1 MTDASH
7 RAAVAER
14 AARAGGVVAREQFR
28 GDLSV
33 ESKANKNDLVT
44 ETDRD
49 AQRQVVATIREE
61 FPGDRFLCEEPLST
75 LSGPETDHGDIEAVE
90 TVPDSGSAWVI
101 DPIDGTANYVRG
113 MRLWGTSVSAVVDG
127 EPVASA
133 TYLPSYGDLYAAGP
147 ESVTRDGTEISV
159 SGRTDPET
167 FAVAPVGWWDRDDR
181 AEFGRLCSAI
191 GDRFGDIRR
200 LGSFQATLAHVADGA
215 LEGLVCTRPMNP
227 WDTLAGVHMV
237 RRAGGTV
244 TDLDGEPWTH
254 DSDSVVASNGEAH
267 DALVSAGTEALT
279 QE

>member
-61 FPGDRFLCEEPLST
+61 FPNDRFLCEEDLST
-75 LSGPETDHGDIEAVE
+75 RAGPEAEQNPEAVDR
-90 TVPDSGSAWVI
+90 VPDSGTAWVI

-113 MRLWGTSVSAVVDG
+113 MRLWGTVVSAVVDG
-127 EPVASA
+127 VPVASV

-147 ESVTRDGTEISV
+147 ESVTRDGTELSV
-159 SGRTDPET
+159 SGRTDPGT

-181 AEFGRLCSAI
+181 AEFGRLCSAV

-215 LEGLVCTRPMNP
+215 LEGLVCTRSMAP
-227 WDTLAGVHMV
+227 WDTVAGVHMV
-237 RRAGGTV
+237 RMAGGTV

-267 DALVSAGTEALT
+267 DAFVAAGNEALT
-279 QE
+279 GD

>member
-14 AARAGGVVAREQFR
+14 AARSGGVVAREQFR
-28 GDLSV
+28 GDLNV

-49 AQRQVVATIREE
+49 AQRQVVATVLEA
-61 FPGDRFLCEEPLST
+61 FPGDRFLCEEALSMRA
-75 LSGPETDHGDIEAVE
+75 GPEADYEPEAVDNI
-90 TVPDSGSAWVI
+90 PRNGSVWVI

-113 MRLWGTSVSAVVDG
+113 MRLWGTAVSAVVDG
-127 EPVASA
+127 DPVASVI
-133 TYLPSYGDLYAAGP
+133 YLPSYGDLYAAGP
-147 ESVTRDGTEISV
+147 ENVTRDGTELSV

-181 AEFGRLCSAI
+181 DEFGRLCSAV

-215 LEGLVCTRPMNP
+215 LEGLVCTRPMAP

-237 RRAGGTV
+237 RQAGGTV

-254 DSDSVVASNGEAH
+254 DSDSVVASNSEAH
-267 DALVSAGTEALT
+267 EAFVAAGNEALRG
-279 QE
+279 E

>member
-49 AQRQVVATIREE
+49 AQRQVVATIRAE
-61 FPGDRFLCEEPLST
+61 FSRDRFLCEEDLST
-75 LSGPETDHGDIEAVE
+75 LAGPDTDSEPEAVDSI
-90 TVPDSGSAWVI
+90 PNSGSVWVI

-113 MRLWGTSVSAVVDG
+113 MRLWGTAVSAVVDG
-127 EPVASA
+127 EPVASV

-147 ESVTRDGTEISV
+147 ESVTRDGTELSV

-181 AEFGRLCSAI
+181 DEFGRLCSAV

-215 LEGLVCTRPMNP
+215 LEGLVCTRPMAP

-267 DALVSAGTEALT
+267 EAFVAAGNEALA
-279 QE
+279 ED

>member
-49 AQRQVVATIREE
+49 AQRQVVATIRAE
-61 FPGDRFLCEEPLST
+61 FSRDRFLCEEDLST
-75 LSGPETDHGDIEAVE
+75 LAGPDTDSEPEAVDSI
-90 TVPDSGSAWVI
+90 PNSGSVWVI

-113 MRLWGTSVSAVVDG
+113 MRLWGTAVSAVVDG
-127 EPVASA
+127 EPVASV
-133 TYLPSYGDLYAAGP
+133 TYLPSYGDLYTAGP
-147 ESVTRDGTEISV
+147 ESVTRDGTELSV

-181 AEFGRLCSAI
+181 DEFGRLCSAV

-215 LEGLVCTRPMNP
+215 LEGLVCTRPMAP

-267 DALVSAGTEALT
+267 EAFVAAGNEALA
-279 QE
+279 ED

>member
-14 AARAGGVVAREQFR
+14 AARSGGIVAREQFR

-49 AQRQVVATIREE
+49 AQRQVVATILEE
-61 FPGDRFLCEEPLST
+61 FSSDRFLCEEDLSMRA
-75 LSGPETDHGDIEAVE
+75 GPGADYEPEAVDSIPE
-90 TVPDSGSAWVI
+90 SGSVWVI

-113 MRLWGTSVSAVVDG
+113 MRLWGTAVSAVVDG
-127 EPVASA
+127 EPVASV
-133 TYLPSYGDLYAAGP
+133 TYFPSYGDLYAAGP
-147 ESVTRDGTEISV
+147 ESVTRDGTELSV

-181 AEFGRLCSAI
+181 DEFGRLCSAV

-215 LEGLVCTRPMNP
+215 LEGLVCTRRMHP

-237 RRAGGTV
+237 RQAGGTV

-267 DALVSAGTEALT
+267 DILVAAGNEALRRD
-279 QE
+279 

>member
-14 AARAGGVVAREQFR
+14 AARSGGVVAREQFR
-28 GDLSV
+28 GDLNV

-49 AQRQVVATIREE
+49 AQRQVVATVLEA
-61 FPGDRFLCEEPLST
+61 FPGDRFLCEEALST
-75 LSGPETDHGDIEAVE
+75 RAGPEADYEPEAVD
-90 TVPDSGSAWVI
+90 TIPSNGSVWVI

-113 MRLWGTSVSAVVDG
+113 MRLWGTAVSAVVDG
-127 EPVASA
+127 DPVASV

-147 ESVTRDGTEISV
+147 ENVTRDGTALSV

-181 AEFGRLCSAI
+181 DEFGRLCSAV

-215 LEGLVCTRPMNP
+215 LEGLVCTRPMAP

-237 RRAGGTV
+237 RQAGGTV

-267 DALVSAGTEALT
+267 EAFVAAGNEAL
-279 QE
+279 EGE

>member
-49 AQRQVVATIREE
+49 AQRQVVATIRAE
-61 FPGDRFLCEEPLST
+61 FSRDRFLCEEDLST
-75 LSGPETDHGDIEAVE
+75 LAGPDVDSEPEAVDSI
-90 TVPDSGSAWVI
+90 PNSGSVWVI
-101 DPIDGTANYVRG
+101 DDR
-113 MRLWGTSVSAVVDG
+113 RDG
-127 EPVASA
+127 ELRPWNASVGDGRQRSCRRRA
-133 TYLPSYGDLYAAGP
+133 GRIGDLSPSYGDLYAAGP
-147 ESVTRDGTEISV
+147 ESVTRDGTELSV

-167 FAVAPVGWWDRDDR
+167 FAVAPVAGGI
-181 AEFGRLCSAI
+181 ATIGTSSVGCVALSATASATFGVWVRSRPRWHTLPTGRSKARLHAP
-191 GDRFGDIRR
+191 
-200 LGSFQATLAHVADGA
+200 DG
-215 LEGLVCTRPMNP
+215 P

-267 DALVSAGTEALT
+267 EAFVAAGNEALA
-279 QE
+279 ED

>member
-49 AQRQVVATIREE
+49 AQRQVVATIRAE
-61 FPGDRFLCEEPLST
+61 FSRDRFLCEEDLST
-75 LSGPETDHGDIEAVE
+75 LAGPDTDSEPEAVDSI
-90 TVPDSGSAWVI
+90 PNSGSVWVI

-113 MRLWGTSVSAVVDG
+113 MRLWGTAVSAVVDG
-127 EPVASA
+127 EPVASV

-147 ESVTRDGTEISV
+147 ESVTRDGTELSV

-181 AEFGRLCSAI
+181 DEFGRLCSAV

-215 LEGLVCTRPMNP
+215 LEGLVCTRPMAP

-267 DALVSAGTEALT
+267 EAFVVAGNEALA
-279 QE
+279 ED

>member
-28 GDLSV
+28 GNLSV

-49 AQRQVVATIREE
+49 AQRQVVATIRAV
-61 FPGDRFLCEEPLST
+61 FPRDRFLCEEDLST
-75 LSGPETDHGDIEAVE
+75 LAGPDADSEPEAVDSI
-90 TVPDSGSAWVI
+90 PNSGSVWVI

-113 MRLWGTSVSAVVDG
+113 MRLWGTVVSAVVDG
-127 EPVASA
+127 EPVASV

-147 ESVTRDGTEISV
+147 ESVTRDGTELSV

-181 AEFGRLCSAI
+181 DEFGRLCSAV

-215 LEGLVCTRPMNP
+215 LEGLVCTRPMAP

-267 DALVSAGTEALT
+267 EAFVAAGNEALA
-279 QE
+279 ED

>member
-49 AQRQVVATIREE
+49 AQRQVVATVLEE
-61 FPGDRFLCEEPLST
+61 FPGDRFLCEEDLST
-75 LSGPETDHGDIEAVE
+75 RAGPEADYDPEAVDS
-90 TVPDSGSAWVI
+90 VPESGSVWVI

-113 MRLWGTSVSAVVDG
+113 MRLWGTVVSAVVDG
-127 EPVASA
+127 EPVASV

-147 ESVTRDGTEISV
+147 ESVTRDETELSV

-181 AEFGRLCSAI
+181 DEFGRLCSAV

-215 LEGLVCTRPMNP
+215 LEGLVCTRPMAP

-237 RRAGGTV
+237 RQAGGTV

-267 DALVSAGTEALT
+267 EAFVAAGNEALR
-279 QE
+279 

>member
-44 ETDRD
+44 ATDRD
-49 AQRQVVATIREE
+49 AQRQVVATIRAE
-61 FPGDRFLCEEPLST
+61 FPGDGFLCEEDLST
-75 LSGPETDHGDIEAVE
+75 LAGPEADQNVEAVDR
-90 TVPDSGSAWVI
+90 VPDSGTAWVI

-113 MRLWGTSVSAVVDG
+113 MRLWATSVSAVVDG
-127 EPVASA
+127 EPVASV

-147 ESVTRDGTEISV
+147 ESVTRDGTELTV

-181 AEFGRLCSAI
+181 AEFGRLCSAV

-215 LEGLVCTRPMNP
+215 LEGLVCTRPMAP
-227 WDTLAGVHMV
+227 WDTLAGVQMV
-237 RRAGGTV
+237 RQAGGTV

-267 DALVSAGTEALT
+267 EAFVAAGNEALT
-279 QE
+279 QD

>member
-49 AQRQVVATIREE
+49 AQRQVVATIRAE
-61 FPGDRFLCEEPLST
+61 FPRDRFLCEEDLST
-75 LSGPETDHGDIEAVE
+75 LAGPDVDSEPEAVDSI
-90 TVPDSGSAWVI
+90 PNSGSVWVI

-113 MRLWGTSVSAVVDG
+113 MRLWGTVVSAVVDG
-127 EPVASA
+127 EPVASV

-147 ESVTRDGTEISV
+147 ESVTRDGTELSV

-181 AEFGRLCSAI
+181 DEFGRLCSAV

-215 LEGLVCTRPMNP
+215 LEGLVCTRPMAS

-267 DALVSAGTEALT
+267 EAFVAAGNEALA
-279 QE
+279 ED

>member
-33 ESKANKNDLVT
+33 DSKANKNDLVT

-49 AQRQVVATIREE
+49 AQRQVVATIRAE
-61 FPGDRFLCEEPLST
+61 FPDDRFLCEEDLST
-75 LSGPETDHGDIEAVE
+75 RAGPEADREPEAVDS
-90 TVPDSGSAWVI
+90 VPDSGSLWVI

-113 MRLWGTSVSAVVDG
+113 MRLWGTAVSAIVDG
-127 EPVASA
+127 EPVASV

-147 ESVTRDGTEISV
+147 ESGTRGGTELAV

-181 AEFGRLCSAI
+181 DEFGRLCSAV

-215 LEGLVCTRPMNP
+215 LEGLVCTRPMAP

-237 RRAGGTV
+237 RQAGGMV

-267 DALVSAGTEALT
+267 EAFVAAGNEALR
-279 QE
+279 QN

>member
-49 AQRQVVATIREE
+49 AQGQVVATILEE
-61 FPGDRFLCEEPLST
+61 FPGDRFLCEEDLST
-75 LSGPETDHGDIEAVE
+75 RAGPEANYDPEAVDSI
-90 TVPDSGSAWVI
+90 PDSGAVWVI

-113 MRLWGTSVSAVVDG
+113 MRLWGTVVSAVVDG
-127 EPVASA
+127 EPVASV

-147 ESVTRDGTEISV
+147 ESVTRDGTELSV

-181 AEFGRLCSAI
+181 DEFGRLCSAV

-215 LEGLVCTRPMNP
+215 LEGLVCTRPMAP

-237 RRAGGTV
+237 RQAGGTV

-267 DALVSAGTEALT
+267 EAFVAAGNEALRSD
-279 QE
+279 

>member
-49 AQRQVVATIREE
+49 AQRQVVATIRAE
-61 FPGDRFLCEEPLST
+61 FPRDRFLCEEDLST
-75 LSGPETDHGDIEAVE
+75 LAGPDVDSEPEAVDSI
-90 TVPDSGSAWVI
+90 PNSGSVWVI

-113 MRLWGTSVSAVVDG
+113 MRLWGTVVSAVVDG
-127 EPVASA
+127 EPVASV

-147 ESVTRDGTEISV
+147 ESVTRDGTELSV

-181 AEFGRLCSAI
+181 DEFGRLCSAV

-215 LEGLVCTRPMNP
+215 LEGLVCTRPMAP

-267 DALVSAGTEALT
+267 EAFVAAGNEALA
-279 QE
+279 ED

>member
-49 AQRQVVATIREE
+49 AQRQVVTTIRAE
-61 FPGDRFLCEEPLST
+61 FPGDRFLCEEDLST
-75 LSGPETDHGDIEAVE
+75 LAGPEVDRDVE
-90 TVPDSGSAWVI
+90 GVDSVPDSGSVWVI

-127 EPVASA
+127 ESVASV

-147 ESVTRDGTEISV
+147 ESVTRDGTELSV

-181 AEFGRLCSAI
+181 DEFGRLCSAV

-215 LEGLVCTRPMNP
+215 LEGLVCTRSMAP

-237 RRAGGTV
+237 RQAGGTV
-244 TDLDGEPWTH
+244 TDLDGERWTH

-267 DALVSAGTEALT
+267 AAFVAAGNEALR
-279 QE
+279 QD

>member
-44 ETDRD
+44 ATDRD
-49 AQRQVVATIREE
+49 AQRQVVATIREA
-61 FPGDRFLCEEPLST
+61 FPGDRFLCEEDLST
-75 LSGPETDHGDIEAVE
+75 LSGPETAHDAEAVDS
-90 TVPDSGSAWVI
+90 VPDSGAAWVI
-101 DPIDGTANYVRG
+101 DPIDGTANYIRG
-113 MRLWGTSVSAVVDG
+113 MRLWATSVCAVVDG

-133 TYLPSYGDLYAAGP
+133 TYLPSYGDLYAVGP
-147 ESVTRDGTEISV
+147 ESATRDGTELSV
-159 SGRTDPET
+159 SDRTDPET

-181 AEFGRLCSAI
+181 DEFGRLCSAV
-191 GDRFGDIRR
+191 GDRFGDVRR

-215 LEGLVCTRPMNP
+215 LDGLVCTRPMHP

-237 RRAGGTV
+237 RQAGGTV

-267 DALVSAGTEALT
+267 EAFVAAGNEALT
-279 QE
+279 GN

>member
-49 AQRQVVATIREE
+49 AQRQVVTTIRAE
-61 FPGDRFLCEEPLST
+61 FPGDRFLCEEDLST
-75 LSGPETDHGDIEAVE
+75 LAGPEVDRDVE
-90 TVPDSGSAWVI
+90 GVDSVPDSGSVWVI

-127 EPVASA
+127 EPVASV

-147 ESVTRDGTEISV
+147 ESVTRDGTELSV

-181 AEFGRLCSAI
+181 DEFGRLCSAV

-215 LEGLVCTRPMNP
+215 LEGLVCTRSMAP

-237 RRAGGTV
+237 RQAGGTV
-244 TDLDGEPWTH
+244 TDLNGEPWTH

-267 DALVSAGTEALT
+267 EAFVAAGNEALR
-279 QE
+279 QD

>member
-49 AQRQVVATIREE
+49 AQRQVVATIRAE
-61 FPGDRFLCEEPLST
+61 FSRDRFLCEEDLST
-75 LSGPETDHGDIEAVE
+75 LAGPDVDSEPEAVDSI
-90 TVPDSGSAWVI
+90 PNSGSVWVI

-113 MRLWGTSVSAVVDG
+113 MRLWGTAVSAVVDG
-127 EPVASA
+127 EPVASV

-147 ESVTRDGTEISV
+147 ESVTRDGTELSV

-181 AEFGRLCSAI
+181 DEFGRLCSAV

-215 LEGLVCTRPMNP
+215 LEGLVCTRPMAP

-267 DALVSAGTEALT
+267 EAFVAAGNEALA
-279 QE
+279 ED

>member
-44 ETDRD
+44 ATDRD
-49 AQRQVVATIREE
+49 AQRQVVATIRAE
-61 FPGDRFLCEEPLST
+61 FPGDGFLCEEDLST
-75 LSGPETDHGDIEAVE
+75 LAGPEADQNVEAVDR
-90 TVPDSGSAWVI
+90 VPDSGTAWVI

-113 MRLWGTSVSAVVDG
+113 MRLWATSVSAVVDG
-127 EPVASA
+127 EPVASV

-147 ESVTRDGTEISV
+147 ESVTRDGTELTV

-181 AEFGRLCSAI
+181 AEFGRLCSAV

-215 LEGLVCTRPMNP
+215 LEGLVCTRPMAP

-237 RRAGGTV
+237 RQAGGMV

-267 DALVSAGTEALT
+267 EAFVAAGNEALR
-279 QE
+279 QD

>member
-49 AQRQVVATIREE
+49 AQRQVVATIRAE
-61 FPGDRFLCEEPLST
+61 FPRDRFLCEEDLST
-75 LSGPETDHGDIEAVE
+75 LAGPDVDSEPEAVDSI
-90 TVPDSGSAWVI
+90 PNSGSVWVI

-113 MRLWGTSVSAVVDG
+113 MRLWGTVVSAVVDG
-127 EPVASA
+127 EPVASV

-147 ESVTRDGTEISV
+147 ESVTRDGTELSV

-181 AEFGRLCSAI
+181 DEFGRLCSAV

-215 LEGLVCTRPMNP
+215 LEGLVCTRPMAP

-267 DALVSAGTEALT
+267 EAFVVAGNEALA
-279 QE
+279 ED

>member
-1 MTDASH
+1 MTGANH

-49 AQRQVVATIREE
+49 AQRQVVATIRGE
-61 FPGDRFLCEEPLST
+61 FPGDRFLCEEDLPT
-75 LSGPETDHGDIEAVE
+75 VSGPGTDHDAEAVDS
-90 TVPDSGSAWVI
+90 VPDSGAAWVI

-113 MRLWGTSVSAVVDG
+113 MRLWATVVSAVVDG

-133 TYLPSYGDLYAAGP
+133 TYLPSYGDLYAVGP
-147 ESVTRDGTEISV
+147 ESATRDGTELSV
-159 SGRTDPET
+159 SDRTDPET
-167 FAVAPVGWWDRDDR
+167 FAVAPVGWWDRNER
-181 AEFGRLCSAI
+181 AEFGRLCSAV
-191 GDRFGDIRR
+191 GDRFGDVRR

-215 LEGLVCTRPMNP
+215 LDGLVCTRPMAA

-267 DALVSAGTEALT
+267 ETLVAAGNEALT
-279 QE
+279 GD

>member
-28 GDLSV
+28 GTLSV

-49 AQRQVVATIREE
+49 AQRQVVATIREA
-61 FPGDRFLCEEPLST
+61 FPDDGFLCEEDLSIVA
-75 LSGPETDHGDIEAVE
+75 GPEADRDAEAVDS
-90 TVPDSGSAWVI
+90 VPESGAAWVI

-113 MRLWGTSVSAVVDG
+113 MRLWATSVCAVVDG
-127 EPVASA
+127 DPVASA
-133 TYLPSYGDLYAAGP
+133 TYLPSYGDLYAVGP
-147 ESVTRDGTEISV
+147 ESATRDGSALSV
-159 SGRTDPET
+159 SDWTDPET
-167 FAVAPVGWWDRDDR
+167 FAVAPVGWWDREDR
-181 AEFGRLCSAI
+181 AEFGRLCGAV

-244 TDLDGEPWTH
+244 TDLDGEPWSP

-267 DALVSAGTEALT
+267 EALVAAGNEALT
-279 QE
+279 GD

>member
-14 AARAGGVVAREQFR
+14 AARAGGIVAREQFR

-49 AQRQVVATIREE
+49 AQRQVVATVLEE
-61 FPGDRFLCEEPLST
+61 FPGDRFLCEEDLST
-75 LSGPETDHGDIEAVE
+75 RARPEADYDPEAVDSI
-90 TVPDSGSAWVI
+90 PDSGSVWVI

-113 MRLWGTSVSAVVDG
+113 MRLWGTVVSAVVDG
-127 EPVASA
+127 EPVASV

-147 ESVTRDGTEISV
+147 ESVTRDGTQLSV

-181 AEFGRLCSAI
+181 DEFGRLCSAV

-215 LEGLVCTRPMNP
+215 LEGLVCTRPMAP
-227 WDTLAGVHMV
+227 WDTLAGVHMI
-237 RRAGGTV
+237 RQAGGTV

-267 DALVSAGTEALT
+267 EAFVAAGNEALR
-279 QE
+279 

>member
-49 AQRQVVATIREE
+49 AQRQVVATIRAE
-61 FPGDRFLCEEPLST
+61 FPDDRFLCEEDLST
-75 LSGPETDHGDIEAVE
+75 RAGPEADREPEAVDS
-90 TVPDSGSAWVI
+90 VPDSGSLWVI

-113 MRLWGTSVSAVVDG
+113 MRLWGTAVSAVVDG
-127 EPVASA
+127 EPVASV

-147 ESVTRDGTEISV
+147 ESGTRDGTELSV

-181 AEFGRLCSAI
+181 DEFGRLCSAV

-215 LEGLVCTRPMNP
+215 LEGLVCTRPMAP

-267 DALVSAGTEALT
+267 EAFVAAGNEALA
-279 QE
+279 ED

>member
-49 AQRQVVATIREE
+49 AQRQVVATILEE
-61 FPGDRFLCEEPLST
+61 FPSDRFLCEEDLST
-75 LSGPETDHGDIEAVE
+75 RAGPEADYEPEAVDSI
-90 TVPDSGSAWVI
+90 PNSGSVWVI

-113 MRLWGTSVSAVVDG
+113 MRLWGTAVSAVVDG
-127 EPVASA
+127 EPVASV
-133 TYLPSYGDLYAAGP
+133 TYLPSYGDLYAVGP
-147 ESVTRDGTEISV
+147 ESATRDGTELSV

-167 FAVAPVGWWDRDDR
+167 FAVAPVGWWDRDERD
-181 AEFGRLCSAI
+181 EFGRLCSAV

-215 LEGLVCTRPMNP
+215 LEGLVCTRPMAP

-237 RRAGGTV
+237 RQAGGTV

-254 DSDSVVASNGEAH
+254 DSDAVVASNGEAH
-267 DALVSAGTEALT
+267 EALVAAGNEALT
-279 QE
+279 QG

>member
-49 AQRQVVATIREE
+49 AQRQVVATIRAE
-61 FPGDRFLCEEPLST
+61 FSRDRFLCEEDLST
-75 LSGPETDHGDIEAVE
+75 LAGPDVDSEPEAVDSI
-90 TVPDSGSAWVI
+90 PNSGSVWVI

-113 MRLWGTSVSAVVDG
+113 MRLWGTAVSAVVDG
-127 EPVASA
+127 EPVASV

-147 ESVTRDGTEISV
+147 ESVTRDGTELSI

-181 AEFGRLCSAI
+181 DEFGRLCSAV

-215 LEGLVCTRPMNP
+215 LEGLVCTRPMAP

-267 DALVSAGTEALT
+267 EAFVAAGNEALA
-279 QE
+279 ED

>member
-44 ETDRD
+44 ATDRD
-49 AQRQVVATIREE
+49 AQRQVVATIRAE
-61 FPGDRFLCEEPLST
+61 FPGDGFLCEEDLST
-75 LSGPETDHGDIEAVE
+75 LAGPEADQNVEAVDR
-90 TVPDSGSAWVI
+90 VPDSGTAWVI

-113 MRLWGTSVSAVVDG
+113 MRLWATSVSAVVDG
-127 EPVASA
+127 EPVASV
-133 TYLPSYGDLYAAGP
+133 TYLPSYGDLYSAGP
-147 ESVTRDGTEISV
+147 ESVTRDGTELTV

-181 AEFGRLCSAI
+181 AEFGRLCSAV

-215 LEGLVCTRPMNP
+215 LEGLVCTRPMAP
-227 WDTLAGVHMV
+227 WDTLAGVQMV
-237 RRAGGTV
+237 RQAGGTV

-267 DALVSAGTEALT
+267 ETFVAAGNEALT
-279 QE
+279 QD

>member
-49 AQRQVVATIREE
+49 AQRQVVATILEE
-61 FPGDRFLCEEPLST
+61 FPGDRFLCEEDLST
-75 LSGPETDHGDIEAVE
+75 RAGTEADYDPEAVDSI
-90 TVPDSGSAWVI
+90 PDSGSVWVI

-113 MRLWGTSVSAVVDG
+113 MRLWGTVVSAVVDG
-127 EPVASA
+127 EPVASV

-147 ESVTRDGTEISV
+147 ESVTRDGTELSV

-181 AEFGRLCSAI
+181 DEFGRLCSAV

-215 LEGLVCTRPMNP
+215 LEGLVCTRPMAP

-237 RRAGGTV
+237 RQAGGTV

-267 DALVSAGTEALT
+267 EAFVSAGNEALR
-279 QE
+279 QD

>member
-7 RAAVAER
+7 RVAVAER

-49 AQRQVVATIREE
+49 AQRQVVATIRAE
-61 FPGDRFLCEEPLST
+61 FPGDRFLCEEDLST
-75 LSGPETDHGDIEAVE
+75 LAGPEVDRDVE
-90 TVPDSGSAWVI
+90 GVDSVPDSGAAWVI

-113 MRLWGTSVSAVVDG
+113 MRLWATVVSAVVDG

-133 TYLPSYGDLYAAGP
+133 TYLPSYGDLYAVGP
-147 ESVTRDGTEISV
+147 ESVTRDGAELSV

-181 AEFGRLCSAI
+181 DEFGRLCSAV

-215 LEGLVCTRPMNP
+215 LEGLVCTRPMAP

-237 RRAGGTV
+237 RQAGGTV

-267 DALVSAGTEALT
+267 EAFVAAGNEALG
-279 QE
+279 QD

>member
-49 AQRQVVATIREE
+49 AQRQVVTTIRAE
-61 FPGDRFLCEEPLST
+61 FPGDRFLCEEDLST
-75 LSGPETDHGDIEAVE
+75 LAGPEVDRDVE
-90 TVPDSGSAWVI
+90 GVDSVPDSGSVWVI

-113 MRLWGTSVSAVVDG
+113 MRLWGTSVSAVVDC
-127 EPVASA
+127 ESVASV

-147 ESVTRDGTEISV
+147 ESVTRDGTELSV

-181 AEFGRLCSAI
+181 DEFGRLCSAV

-215 LEGLVCTRPMNP
+215 LEGLVCTRSMAP

-237 RRAGGTV
+237 RQAGGTV
-244 TDLDGEPWTH
+244 TDLNGEPWTH

-267 DALVSAGTEALT
+267 EAFVTAGNEALR
-279 QE
+279 QD

>member
-1 MTDASH
+1 MTDESH

-14 AARAGGVVAREQFR
+14 AARSGGVVAREQFR
-28 GDLSV
+28 GDLNV

-49 AQRQVVATIREE
+49 AQRQVVATVLEA
-61 FPGDRFLCEEPLST
+61 FPGDRFLCEEALSPRA
-75 LSGPETDHGDIEAVE
+75 GPEADYEPEAVDNI
-90 TVPDSGSAWVI
+90 PRNGSVWVI

-113 MRLWGTSVSAVVDG
+113 MRLWGTAVSAVVDG
-127 EPVASA
+127 DPVASVI
-133 TYLPSYGDLYAAGP
+133 YLPSYGDLYAAGP
-147 ESVTRDGTEISV
+147 ENVTRDGTELSV

-181 AEFGRLCSAI
+181 DEFGRLCSAV

-215 LEGLVCTRPMNP
+215 LEGLVCTRPMAP

-237 RRAGGTV
+237 RQAGGTV

-267 DALVSAGTEALT
+267 EAFVAAGNEALRG
-279 QE
+279 E